1 MYTKINKYKAIIIE
15 EHRDYIVADVG
26 GREYLMSHNGWDRIK
41 DKLWYWY
48 TSRTRVYPIWCD
60 PSTRTLKSIIHG
72 GRCYTISNDMNDLR
86 DVNLM
91 RYCRIDDID
100 DKTIRVH
107 VGNGKSFIADSIHRE
122 YISKYK
128 WSLLELKPGYPYVC
142 RFEKLDGGKR
152 RLVLLHRYVA
162 GVTQTSDHVDHLNWD
177 TCDNRLANL
186 NICTLYEN
194 VSRHNPN
201 RPNRRNRRNNLI

>member
-26 GREYLMSHNGWDRIK
+26 GREYKITHTAWDHIK
-41 DKLWYWY
+41 DLKFYWY
-48 TSRTRVYPIWCD
+48 TNRTRVYPIICD
-60 PSTRTLKSIIHG
+60 PCSRTLKSIIYG
-72 GRCYTISNDMNDLR
+72 GRCYTISDDMNDLR

-107 VGNGKSFIADSIHRE
+107 VGNGQSFITDVIHRD

-128 WSLLELKPGYPYVC
+128 WSRLELKKGYPYIC
-142 RFEKLDGGKR
+142 RFDSAGGKR

-162 GVTQTSDHVDHLNWD
+162 GATETSQHVDHINWD
-177 TCDNRLANL
+177 TCDNRGVNL
-186 NICTLYEN
+186 RICSLYDNI
-194 VSRHNPN
+194 SRNNPN
-201 RPNRRNRRNNLI
+201 RPNRRNSKHGK